1 MTLVTTSKDLEALT
15 MVVVAEFDAGVEQVW
30 QLWADPRKLERW
42 WGPPDWPATFTRHDL
57 TTGSESRYHMTG
69 PDGEQPGGYWRVTEV
84 ERPTRFVVQ
93 DGFTDEQGN
102 PAPGDPVVMEVKLD
116 EQPGGTRMTLTS
128 TFASA
133 EQLDEMVKIGMEEGL
148 AGAIAQIDVV
158 LAQAA

>member
-1 MTLVTTSKDLEALT
+1 VTLVTTSKDLDALT
-15 MVVVAEFDAGVEQVW
+15 MVVVAEFDASLEQVW

-57 TTGSESRYHMTG
+57 TSGSESRYHMTG
-69 PDGEQPGGYWRVTEV
+69 PEGEQPGGYWRIAEV
-84 ERPTRFVVQ
+84 ARPTRFVVQ
-93 DGFTDEQGN
+93 DGFTDEDGN
-102 PAPGDPVVMEVKLD
+102 PAPGDPVLMEVQLD

-133 EQLDEMVKIGMEEGL
+133 EQLDEMVKMGMEEGL
-148 AGAIAQIDVV
+148 AGAIEQIDAV